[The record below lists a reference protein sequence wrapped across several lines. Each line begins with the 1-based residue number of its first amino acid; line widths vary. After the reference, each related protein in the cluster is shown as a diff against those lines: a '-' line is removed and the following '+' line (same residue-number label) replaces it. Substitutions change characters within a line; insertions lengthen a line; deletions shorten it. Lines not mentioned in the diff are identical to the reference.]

1 MVVVGAITVIVVGIG
16 AISVIIVG
24 GGAISVIVVVG
35 AITVIVVGGVGA
47 ITVVGGGAGCAVIV
61 VSSGART
68 LLVLS
73 GGAVVIG
80 VLAIIDEDLVG
91 FVDELETA
99 GGAIP
104 DGLGGVGVSI
114 GVANNGL
121 VVKTPMNPMTGIQKS
136 WKDVLVSPALAY
148 WKAPERKLLAVSP
161 EVPAYWEAPER
172 KLLAVSPEVPA
183 YWKAPERKL
192 LAVLPEVPAH
202 REAPE
207 RKLLAVLPRAQTN
220 NSTSLLQK
228 AESLKGVAE
237 DLLKAAKQY
246 MAVRA
251 TRCSWD
257 FLGKAKDAKEAI
269 AVVVTL
275 AKARTTQSTL
285 GLLITQAEHSIMIAE
300 KAQKRA
306 SVENYS
312 IIRNIGKEMISQT
325 RNPAN
330 SLAQPKVVDW
340 SAQRRTNNSTAL
352 HKSSMLSRRLTS
364 PIVRYATAIIKILET
379 QAFSSMP
386 VGIRPETPIKA
397 SKRQRQR
404 RNKTLKK
411 GEQKS
416 VAANVMGAIEKA
428 LGSYN
433 DDLEY
438 PTESSES
445 ELNSSDG
452 ERGSVSTTTEEQ
464 FAKLVEQAK
473 RTATSM
479 PMPGTVTRSMAKQEQ
494 PKGLTVSEGDDSVS
508 VYSSSP
514 ASSKSSS
521 SMSKKPRSVTKA
533 VSVMVTEVGD
543 EESSNPRLLEEKV
556 ASLQEQLAKRDQEM
570 SHLMEQI
577 KKLIETKQ
585 RDNEPVTD
593 FIAKWRALTFAC
605 PQKFTQLELIRMC
618 LNNFRHELSTA
629 LMAQTFEGFNDLCTK
644 AHDMEL
650 HLGKR
655 RRPRVVDRLETSV
668 AAIVE
673 TKKRVPV
680 VVGGQRPKETKKA
693 TMKERLEKKYSFTD
707 DLVEDMFEDLLE
719 QKLITLPDV
728 KRPHEEGKKND
739 PKYCPYHRL
748 ISHPLRDCFVLKD
761 KIQELFDSRVIELPS
776 PEKVIANPITADDD
790 GEGEWFVYQS
800 KGMKK
805 RRSSSS
811 RAKAPFV
818 SKKVRKPKT
827 SKKVKRTKV
836 SKSARNKKKSQ
847 KKAKE
852 VKLVPDEPLKQS
864 PRITITLEEFL
875 PEKLQSPELKAYF
888 KKKRDEAVT
897 QVPCLNI
904 IVISDDEEEEE
915 SSASSPI
922 HIPDSPIVI
931 SDDEE
936 EGSNASC
943 PIHISD
949 FPTSRNLAVGEFM
962 VTPKARVTPE
972 KAMASPKY
980 SHVPPMSYIN
990 TPEYVVSPSQR
1001 NMGYESDTELVRNS
1015 RKRLHFEDE
1024 KFSLKC
1030 QSDDEMWKHSTQS
1043 PHILESFVDSDFS
1056 PRYPSP
1062 ARTYDGESVSSD
1074 HFDFSCNVISVDVNF
1089 QDADI
1094 QIRSCPEDDEKARV
1108 FARREGTN
1116 QAKERHPQGGEVITD
1131 DENSSVGSVNMVQ
1144 INDEPKEGD
1153 GKEVVHVCKT
1163 YLTYKRQPRNQSS
1176 QNLQV
1181 PVTQDEVPKEEEQV
1195 KYDVLAHLKKIP
1207 ALLSIYDALMMSP
1220 ELRKSLVYA
1229 LSNPDDF
1236 CKEIQEK
1243 GQKSTT
1249 TCLSTVVFGDED
1261 MYAET
1266 LDHNRP
1272 LFITGLVLNTKIS
1285 RVLVD
1290 AYYADARFYTK
1301 TSQNRVK
1308 GSTETN
1314 TKSVKAQTKKAF
1326 RYVPKSQRK
1335 LGASALA
1342 PIDPTLEL
1350 KDAFVL
1356 PLQKAE
1362 CTYVE
1367 DYCKFVVPAKA
1378 KGMKPIVFHA
1388 LGDMEKKV
1396 QDDNLKTVEISSP
1409 IRPSYA
1415 ANITKMLV
1423 KAGLDPEK
1431 VSTQTVAPF
1440 DSVLTHAQAKSLQ
1453 QGSPIV
1459 VTREG
1464 LGYQAV
1470 EEKISVMQVE
1480 VQKAWEM
1487 YFDGA
1492 TRSPNGQKQENL
1504 KNNKSGIGV
1513 VFVTPNNAIIPHSF
1527 ALTEGCS
1534 NNEAE
1539 YEAVIARLELALQ
1552 IPIEELLVYGDS
1564 ELVIKQLRGEYI
1576 VKKASL
1582 APYHEKASQLLS
1594 QFRKVNIF
1602 HVKRRINAQA
1612 DSLASLAASLS
1623 LPDRETIIVTVGE
1636 RRVLQ
1641 PLTEISEVLPVFVA
1655 TTKEGDKSKDTPGPQ
1670 EFKL

>member
-1 MVVVGAITVIVVGIG
+1 
-16 AISVIIVG
+16 
-24 GGAISVIVVVG
+24 
-35 AITVIVVGGVGA
+35 
-47 ITVVGGGAGCAVIV
+47 
-61 VSSGART
+61 
-68 LLVLS
+68 
-73 GGAVVIG
+73 
-80 VLAIIDEDLVG
+80 
-91 FVDELETA
+91 
-99 GGAIP
+99 
-104 DGLGGVGVSI
+104 
-114 GVANNGL
+114 
-121 VVKTPMNPMTGIQKS
+121 
-136 WKDVLVSPALAY
+136 
-148 WKAPERKLLAVSP
+148 
-161 EVPAYWEAPER
+161 
-172 KLLAVSPEVPA
+172 
-183 YWKAPERKL
+183 
-192 LAVLPEVPAH
+192 
-202 REAPE
+202 
-207 RKLLAVLPRAQTN
+207 
-220 NSTSLLQK
+220 
-228 AESLKGVAE
+228 
-237 DLLKAAKQY
+237 

-269 AVVVTL
+269 AVAITL

-285 GLLITQAEHSIMIAE
+285 GLLITQAEHSIMIAK

-330 SLAQPKVVDW
+330 SLAQPKVGFG
-340 SAQRRTNNSTAL
+340 RN
-352 HKSSMLSRRLTS
+352 
-364 PIVRYATAIIKILET
+364 
-379 QAFSSMP
+379 
-386 VGIRPETPIKA
+386 PIKA

-593 FIAKWRALTFAC
+593 FIARWRALTFAC

-680 VVGGQRPKETKKA
+680 VVGAQRPKETKKA

-748 ISHPLRDCFVLKD
+748 ISHLLRDCFVLKD

-776 PEKVIANPITADDD
+776 PEKVTANPITTDDD

-1001 NMGYESDTELVRNS
+1001 NMGYGSDTELVRNS
-1015 RKRLHFEDE
+1015 RKRLRFEDE

-1335 LGASALA
+1335 LGASALV

-1367 DYCKFVVPAKA
+1367 DYRKFVVPAKA

-1464 LGYQAV
+1464 LGYQAA
-1470 EEKISVMQVE
+1470 EEKISVNMITVE
-1480 VQKAWEM
+1480 EASD
-1487 YFDGA
+1487 DGIEDETYPIPTQSEERGQA
-1492 TRSPNGQKQENL
+1492 TIDELHEVNL
-1504 KNNKSGIGV
+1504 
-1513 VFVTPNNAIIPHSF
+1513 
-1527 ALTEGCS
+1527 
-1534 NNEAE
+1534 E
-1539 YEAVIARLELALQ
+1539 YEAVIAGLELALQ

-1594 QFRKVNIF
+1594 QFRK
-1602 HVKRRINAQA
+1602 
-1612 DSLASLAASLS
+1612 
-1623 LPDRETIIVTVGE
+1623 
-1636 RRVLQ
+1636 
-1641 PLTEISEVLPVFVA
+1641 
-1655 TTKEGDKSKDTPGPQ
+1655 
-1670 EFKL
+1670 

>member
-1 MVVVGAITVIVVGIG
+1 
-16 AISVIIVG
+16 
-24 GGAISVIVVVG
+24 
-35 AITVIVVGGVGA
+35 
-47 ITVVGGGAGCAVIV
+47 
-61 VSSGART
+61 
-68 LLVLS
+68 
-73 GGAVVIG
+73 
-80 VLAIIDEDLVG
+80 
-91 FVDELETA
+91 
-99 GGAIP
+99 
-104 DGLGGVGVSI
+104 
-114 GVANNGL
+114 
-121 VVKTPMNPMTGIQKS
+121 
-136 WKDVLVSPALAY
+136 
-148 WKAPERKLLAVSP
+148 
-161 EVPAYWEAPER
+161 
-172 KLLAVSPEVPA
+172 
-183 YWKAPERKL
+183 
-192 LAVLPEVPAH
+192 
-202 REAPE
+202 
-207 RKLLAVLPRAQTN
+207 
-220 NSTSLLQK
+220 
-228 AESLKGVAE
+228 
-237 DLLKAAKQY
+237 
-246 MAVRA
+246 
-251 TRCSWD
+251 
-257 FLGKAKDAKEAI
+257 
-269 AVVVTL
+269 
-275 AKARTTQSTL
+275 
-285 GLLITQAEHSIMIAE
+285 
-300 KAQKRA
+300 
-306 SVENYS
+306 
-312 IIRNIGKEMISQT
+312 
-325 RNPAN
+325 
-330 SLAQPKVVDW
+330 
-340 SAQRRTNNSTAL
+340 
-352 HKSSMLSRRLTS
+352 
-364 PIVRYATAIIKILET
+364 
-379 QAFSSMP
+379 
-386 VGIRPETPIKA
+386 
-397 SKRQRQR
+397 
-404 RNKTLKK
+404 
-411 GEQKS
+411 
-416 VAANVMGAIEKA
+416 
-428 LGSYN
+428 
-433 DDLEY
+433 
-438 PTESSES
+438 
-445 ELNSSDG
+445 
-452 ERGSVSTTTEEQ
+452 
-464 FAKLVEQAK
+464 
-473 RTATSM
+473 
-479 PMPGTVTRSMAKQEQ
+479 
-494 PKGLTVSEGDDSVS
+494 
-508 VYSSSP
+508 
-514 ASSKSSS
+514 
-521 SMSKKPRSVTKA
+521 MSKKPRSVTKV

-543 EESSNPRLLEEKV
+543 EESSNPQLLEEKV

-593 FIAKWRALTFAC
+593 FIARWRALTFAC

-680 VVGGQRPKETKKA
+680 VVGAQRPKETKKA

-776 PEKVIANPITADDD
+776 PEKVTANPITADDD

-1001 NMGYESDTELVRNS
+1001 NMGYGSDTELVRNS
-1015 RKRLHFEDE
+1015 RKRLRFEDE

-1163 YLTYKRQPRNQSS
+1163 YLTYKRQPRNQLS

-1367 DYCKFVVPAKA
+1367 DYRKFVVPAKA

-1464 LGYQAV
+1464 LGYQAA
-1470 EEKISVMQVE
+1470 EEKI
-1480 VQKAWEM
+1480 
-1487 YFDGA
+1487 FG
-1492 TRSPNGQKQENL
+1492 
-1504 KNNKSGIGV
+1504 
-1513 VFVTPNNAIIPHSF
+1513 
-1527 ALTEGCS
+1527 
-1534 NNEAE
+1534 
-1539 YEAVIARLELALQ
+1539 
-1552 IPIEELLVYGDS
+1552 
-1564 ELVIKQLRGEYI
+1564 
-1576 VKKASL
+1576 SL
-1582 APYHEKASQLLS
+1582 
-1594 QFRKVNIF
+1594 
-1602 HVKRRINAQA
+1602 
-1612 DSLASLAASLS
+1612 
-1623 LPDRETIIVTVGE
+1623 
-1636 RRVLQ
+1636 
-1641 PLTEISEVLPVFVA
+1641 
-1655 TTKEGDKSKDTPGPQ
+1655 
-1670 EFKL
+1670 